1 MKRYWSEICAALF
14 LAVVI
19 SCFGGVIVYASSA
32 EQQITDQME
41 LTDLQSM
48 VDEMLGEKTFSVAEA
63 FHRLLSGEEVLSEES
78 VREFLHSLLF
88 YGIEREKELIVKLL
102 LLLLFAAVFSGFAGA
117 FDNGQVGEISFYV
130 VYLLVFT
137 LLMNSFSGLSASLL
151 SMLAWITEFMKEL
164 SPVYFMAVAAA
175 SGASSAAAFYQG
187 VLLLVWLFQ
196 WILER
201 VLLPGVSLYIL
212 LRFVNHLSREE
223 MLGKM
228 ADLLGASDI
237 TWSGS
242 RTAGGA
248 WACSSGNGFS
258 EAECCRKNCRCSSWD
273 RERGKCSYG
282 TGPYHSC
289 SCKKQSGHCAFT
301 GDPGGGGGAVGPIWT
316 FVTDL
321 SLSGGCGAACIRQT
335 AGRSLWHH
343 GRGMCTSDENPV
355 YCGNFM
361 YAYISD
367 PDGRRRLGMRTEL
380 YQWMKSLAFFHVLTT
395 ALLHI
400 LPDKRYEQ
408 YIRLFMGLLL
418 VLLICTPIFAVVGKS
433 EELLSGFSNNYGR
446 EEQVR
451 METEA
456 EGIRETF
463 LKGAYEQELK
473 DQVQGILRKEGIF
486 SAKTEVDMEKELQL
500 TITLYGT
507 VTEKQREAVK
517 NELERICGLR
527 KGQYQ
532 ILASEDGMEGVGSFP
547 SSGNPSSGGR
557 TSGNPKEQ

>member
-41 LTDLQSM
+41 LTDLQFM
-48 VDEMLGEKTFSVAEA
+48 VDEMLGEKTFSVTEA

-102 LLLLFAAVFSGFAGA
+102 LLLLFAAIFSGFAGA

-196 WILER
+196 WILEQ

-228 ADLLGASDI
+228 AELIETVISWGLRTLLGVAAGLQVVRGLVAPVMDSLKR
-237 TWSGS
+237 SAVGK
-242 RTAGGA
+242 TAGA
-248 WACSSGNGFS
+248 L
-258 EAECCRKNCRCSSWD
+258 
-273 RERGKCSYG
+273 
-282 TGPYHSC
+282 
-289 SCKKQSGHCAFT
+289 
-301 GDPGGGGGAVGPIWT
+301 PGIGSAVNA
-316 FVTDL
+316 V
-321 SLSGGCGAACIRQT
+321 
-335 AGRSLWHH
+335 
-343 GRGMCTSDENPV
+343 
-355 YCGNFM
+355 
-361 YAYISD
+361 
-367 PDGRRRLGMRTEL
+367 TEL
-380 YQWMKSLAFFHVLTT
+380 VLTT
-395 ALLHI
+395 AVLVRNSLGI
-400 LPDKRYEQ
+400 A
-408 YIRLFMGLLL
+408 LLL
-418 VLLICTPIFAVVGKS
+418 VILVVGAGPLVRYG
-433 EELLSGFSNNYGR
+433 LLSLTYRFLAAAAQPVSDKRLVEAFGTM
-446 EEQVR
+446 EEGCALLMR
-451 METEA
+451 ILFTA
-456 EGIRETF
+456 EILCMLTF
-463 LKGAYEQELK
+463 L
-473 DQVQGILRKEGIF
+473 ILMAG
-486 SAKTEVDMEKELQL
+486 
-500 TITLYGT
+500 G
-507 VTEKQREAVK
+507 
-517 NELERICGLR
+517 GL
-527 KGQYQ
+527 G
-532 ILASEDGMEGVGSFP
+532 
-547 SSGNPSSGGR
+547 
-557 TSGNPKEQ
+557 

>member
-1 MKRYWSEICAALF
+1 MQLRNWS
-14 LAVVI
+14 
-19 SCFGGVIVYASSA
+19 
-32 EQQITDQME
+32 
-41 LTDLQSM
+41 
-48 VDEMLGEKTFSVAEA
+48 
-63 FHRLLSGEEVLSEES
+63 
-78 VREFLHSLLF
+78 
-88 YGIEREKELIVKLL
+88 
-102 LLLLFAAVFSGFAGA
+102 
-117 FDNGQVGEISFYV
+117 
-130 VYLLVFT
+130 
-137 LLMNSFSGLSASLL
+137 
-151 SMLAWITEFMKEL
+151 
-164 SPVYFMAVAAA
+164 
-175 SGASSAAAFYQG
+175 
-187 VLLLVWLFQ
+187 
-196 WILER
+196 
-201 VLLPGVSLYIL
+201 
-212 LRFVNHLSREE
+212 
-223 MLGKM
+223 
-228 ADLLGASDI
+228 
-237 TWSGS
+237 
-242 RTAGGA
+242 
-248 WACSSGNGFS
+248 
-258 EAECCRKNCRCSSWD
+258 
-273 RERGKCSYG
+273 
-282 TGPYHSC
+282 YHSC

-321 SLSGGCGAACIRQT
+321 SLFGGCGAACIRQT

-355 YCGNFM
+355 CCGNFM

-451 METEA
+451 MKTEA

-473 DQVQGILRKEGIF
+473 DQVQGILRKEGVF

>member
-1 MKRYWSEICAALF
+1 MKRYGSEICAALL

-32 EQQITDQME
+32 ENQITDQME

-48 VDEMLGEKTFSVAEA
+48 VDEMLGEKTFSVTEA

-151 SMLAWITEFMKEL
+151 SLLAWITEFMKEL

-228 ADLLGASDI
+228 AELIETVISWGLRTLLGVAAGLQVVRGLVAPVMDSLKR
-237 TWSGS
+237 SAVGK
-242 RTAGGA
+242 TAGA
-248 WACSSGNGFS
+248 L
-258 EAECCRKNCRCSSWD
+258 
-273 RERGKCSYG
+273 
-282 TGPYHSC
+282 
-289 SCKKQSGHCAFT
+289 
-301 GDPGGGGGAVGPIWT
+301 PGIGSAVNA
-316 FVTDL
+316 V
-321 SLSGGCGAACIRQT
+321 
-335 AGRSLWHH
+335 
-343 GRGMCTSDENPV
+343 
-355 YCGNFM
+355 
-361 YAYISD
+361 
-367 PDGRRRLGMRTEL
+367 TEL
-380 YQWMKSLAFFHVLTT
+380 VLTT
-395 ALLHI
+395 AVLVRNSLGI
-400 LPDKRYEQ
+400 A
-408 YIRLFMGLLL
+408 LLL
-418 VLLICTPIFAVVGKS
+418 VILAVGARPLVRYG
-433 EELLSGFSNNYGR
+433 LLSLTYRFLAAAAQPVSDKRLVEAFGT
-446 EEQVR
+446 
-451 METEA
+451 MA
-456 EGIRETF
+456 EGCALLMRILFTAEILCMLTF
-463 LKGAYEQELK
+463 L
-473 DQVQGILRKEGIF
+473 ILMAG
-486 SAKTEVDMEKELQL
+486 
-500 TITLYGT
+500 G
-507 VTEKQREAVK
+507 
-517 NELERICGLR
+517 GL
-527 KGQYQ
+527 G
-532 ILASEDGMEGVGSFP
+532 
-547 SSGNPSSGGR
+547 
-557 TSGNPKEQ
+557 

>member
-19 SCFGGVIVYASSA
+19 NCFGGVIVYASSA

-48 VDEMLGEKTFSVAEA
+48 VDEMLGEKTFSVTEA

-212 LRFVNHLSREE
+212 LKFVNHLSREE

-228 ADLLGASDI
+228 AELIETVISWGLRTLLGVAA
-237 TWSGS
+237 GLQVV
-242 RTAGGA
+242 RGLGKTAGA
-248 WACSSGNGFS
+248 L
-258 EAECCRKNCRCSSWD
+258 
-273 RERGKCSYG
+273 
-282 TGPYHSC
+282 
-289 SCKKQSGHCAFT
+289 
-301 GDPGGGGGAVGPIWT
+301 PGIGSAVNA
-316 FVTDL
+316 V
-321 SLSGGCGAACIRQT
+321 
-335 AGRSLWHH
+335 
-343 GRGMCTSDENPV
+343 
-355 YCGNFM
+355 
-361 YAYISD
+361 
-367 PDGRRRLGMRTEL
+367 TEL
-380 YQWMKSLAFFHVLTT
+380 VLTT
-395 ALLHI
+395 AVLVRNSLGI
-400 LPDKRYEQ
+400 A
-408 YIRLFMGLLL
+408 LLL
-418 VLLICTPIFAVVGKS
+418 VILAVGAGPLVRYG
-433 EELLSGFSNNYGR
+433 LLSLIYRFLAAAAQPVSDKRLVEAFGT
-446 EEQVR
+446 
-451 METEA
+451 MA
-456 EGIRETF
+456 EGCALLMRILFTAEILCMLTF
-463 LKGAYEQELK
+463 L
-473 DQVQGILRKEGIF
+473 ILMAG
-486 SAKTEVDMEKELQL
+486 
-500 TITLYGT
+500 G
-507 VTEKQREAVK
+507 
-517 NELERICGLR
+517 GL
-527 KGQYQ
+527 G
-532 ILASEDGMEGVGSFP
+532 
-547 SSGNPSSGGR
+547 
-557 TSGNPKEQ
+557 

>member
-41 LTDLQSM
+41 LTDLQFM
-48 VDEMLGEKTFSVAEA
+48 VDEMLGEKTFSVTEA

-102 LLLLFAAVFSGFAGA
+102 LLLLFAAGA

-212 LRFVNHLSREE
+212 LKFVNHLSREE

-228 ADLLGASDI
+228 AELIETVISWGLRTLLGVAAGLQVVRGLVAPVMDSLKR
-237 TWSGS
+237 SAVGK
-242 RTAGGA
+242 TAGA
-248 WACSSGNGFS
+248 L
-258 EAECCRKNCRCSSWD
+258 
-273 RERGKCSYG
+273 
-282 TGPYHSC
+282 
-289 SCKKQSGHCAFT
+289 
-301 GDPGGGGGAVGPIWT
+301 PGIGSAVNA
-316 FVTDL
+316 V
-321 SLSGGCGAACIRQT
+321 
-335 AGRSLWHH
+335 
-343 GRGMCTSDENPV
+343 
-355 YCGNFM
+355 
-361 YAYISD
+361 
-367 PDGRRRLGMRTEL
+367 TEL
-380 YQWMKSLAFFHVLTT
+380 VLTT
-395 ALLHI
+395 AVLVRNSLGI
-400 LPDKRYEQ
+400 A
-408 YIRLFMGLLL
+408 LLL
-418 VLLICTPIFAVVGKS
+418 VILAVGAGPLVRYG
-433 EELLSGFSNNYGR
+433 LLSLTYRFLAAAAQPVSDKRLVEAFGT
-446 EEQVR
+446 
-451 METEA
+451 MA
-456 EGIRETF
+456 EGCALLMRILFTAEILCMLTF
-463 LKGAYEQELK
+463 L
-473 DQVQGILRKEGIF
+473 ILMAG
-486 SAKTEVDMEKELQL
+486 
-500 TITLYGT
+500 G
-507 VTEKQREAVK
+507 
-517 NELERICGLR
+517 GL
-527 KGQYQ
+527 G
-532 ILASEDGMEGVGSFP
+532 
-547 SSGNPSSGGR
+547 
-557 TSGNPKEQ
+557 